1 MASAVGQGEKLKEQL
16 DVVELLDGGL
26 QHAHAHI
33 HTVRRCLVVRR
44 REFRAFCAVS
54 KEQRA
59 HVVPPL

>member
-26 QHAHAHI
+26 QRAHI
-33 HTVRRCLVVRR
+33 HIHTAHRCLVVFH
-44 REFRAFCAVS
+44 REVRAFRAVS